1 MHSQIEMFQ
10 VSKAE
15 PLIPASVSPLPFDAE
30 RRQLTV
36 MFCGLVD
43 ATRLASQLDPED
55 WQEVIQTYQAT
66 CAEVIQH
73 FEGHIVQYLGDAALI
88 YFGWPRAHGD
98 DAQRATW
105 TGLGVVEAMGPLNAR
120 LEREHGLRLDVRI
133 GIHTGSA
140 VVGDIGVGEQQA
152 QLAMGDT
159 PNIASGIQGL
169 TVSDTVAISEA
180 TARLLSP
187 VCDWFTEG
195 FDTADLQEAKTL
207 LNELRA

>member
-1 MHSQIEMFQ
+1 
-10 VSKAE
+10 
-15 PLIPASVSPLPFDAE
+15 
-30 RRQLTV
+30 
-36 MFCGLVD
+36 
-43 ATRLASQLDPED
+43 
-55 WQEVIQTYQAT
+55 
-66 CAEVIQH
+66 
-73 FEGHIVQYLGDAALI
+73 
-88 YFGWPRAHGD
+88 
-98 DAQRATW
+98 
-105 TGLGVVEAMGPLNAR
+105 
-120 LEREHGLRLDVRI
+120 
-133 GIHTGSA
+133 

-169 TVSDTVAISEA
+169 AVSDTVAISEA

>member
-1 MHSQIEMFQ
+1 
-10 VSKAE
+10 
-15 PLIPASVSPLPFDAE
+15 
-30 RRQLTV
+30 
-36 MFCGLVD
+36 
-43 ATRLASQLDPED
+43 
-55 WQEVIQTYQAT
+55 
-66 CAEVIQH
+66 
-73 FEGHIVQYLGDAALI
+73 
-88 YFGWPRAHGD
+88 
-98 DAQRATW
+98 
-105 TGLGVVEAMGPLNAR
+105 MGPLNAR